1 MSHLETDKKNISSH
15 INDNSTIVKKNTVR
29 IRWRRAFEKIKMKQL
44 FHNNDMEH
52 QNDQSPFLQRTAS
65 YKLSAVKTN
74 KKNLIRMLTQNVI
87 AQKFANM
94 LKKQFK
100 SLSAKQYKIINDICY
115 NDVDEDI
122 KRRQKLKK
130 RLEENFLN
138 VADKETKK
146 QLVYLLIFHRI
157 FRFFFKE
164 ATIHQKPK
172 TNISG
177 SWKS

>member
-1 MSHLETDKKNISSH
+1 MSHHESDKKNTSTH
-15 INDNSTIVKKNTVR
+15 INDTSTIVKKNTVR

-44 FHNNDMEH
+44 FHNNEMEH
-52 QNDQSPFLQRTAS
+52 QNDQSPFLERTGS
-65 YKLSAVKTN
+65 NKLSGKIMALKSN
-74 KKNLIRMLTQNVI
+74 KKNVLSILTQNII
-87 AQKFANM
+87 AQKFANI

-146 QLVYLLIFHRI
+146 QLVNH
-157 FRFFFKE
+157 
-164 ATIHQKPK
+164 
-172 TNISG
+172 
-177 SWKS
+177 